1 VTLTWPAAT
10 DESGE
15 ISYRVLR
22 GEEVVAEPA
31 AADAMQHV
39 VDGLAEFSEYSF
51 SVQAVDLAGNA
62 SEPLTLTVRTAD
74 NTPPTWAEGCELA
87 ATVVDEDDLDK
98 GLQLAWCEAT
108 DNDRMERFSIRRYG
122 TEIASAPPQQL
133 EHTHLERPL
142 DGSYSVAAC
151 DPSGNCSPLERV
163 PMYPERDERMAEV
176 HELVMSKSL
185 LALLESSSSMD
196 NMFGSDVLFGDLES
210 GVGGVISASAFDD
223 VVGVG
228 GLGSRGSGLGG
239 GGTGE
244 GLGGLGTRGYGGG
257 GGVAVGYG
265 GSSSYKAPS
274 VSSDGGKPAE
284 LAAHVDRRLSR
295 IERCYTT
302 ALSDSAGLSGTMNV
316 QLRADAEGLVTVDG
330 VSGAGDGSLHTC
342 VTNALRGRL
351 STEPGDDLSGSF
363 KVTLDPGS
371 R

>member
-1 VTLTWPAAT
+1 MRGWTFVLTSGVLVCAVGCGDRTPPRWGSDAALAATTVSAEPVTLTWPAAT

-176 HELVMSKSL
+176 THC
-185 LALLESSSSMD
+185 
-196 NMFGSDVLFGDLES
+196 G
-210 GVGGVISASAFDD
+210 
-223 VVGVG
+223 
-228 GLGSRGSGLGG
+228 GSGGASRQELGF
-239 GGTGE
+239 
-244 GLGGLGTRGYGGG
+244 
-257 GGVAVGYG
+257 V
-265 GSSSYKAPS
+265 
-274 VSSDGGKPAE
+274 
-284 LAAHVDRRLSR
+284 
-295 IERCYTT
+295 
-302 ALSDSAGLSGTMNV
+302 
-316 QLRADAEGLVTVDG
+316 
-330 VSGAGDGSLHTC
+330 GAGGNVL
-342 VTNALRGRL
+342 A
-351 STEPGDDLSGSF
+351 
-363 KVTLDPGS
+363 
-371 R
+371 